1 MIKETEKALQ
11 TLEDIIRDYSAR
23 ETESSIKTKFVMLLN
38 GWESP
43 FIACTE
49 LVKRI
54 ETNESKLKNICK
66 SNGTTLKKIGYI
78 SVSGKAREILQK
90 QQNK

>member
-1 MIKETEKALQ
+1 MKETERAFQ
-11 TLEDIIRDYSAR
+11 TLEYIISDYSAR
-23 ETESSIKTKFVMLLN
+23 EKEASIKTKFVMLIN
-38 GWESP
+38 KWESP
-43 FIACTE
+43 YIACTE

-54 ETNESKLKNICK
+54 ETNESELKKFCK
-66 SNGTTLKKIGYI
+66 SNGTTFKKIGYI